1 MNSEQ
6 DTSEIFRFKAQLPLP
21 ISAFAYHIALHFVK
35 AYLGCSKRE
44 LSSSKME
51 RKRKPN
57 LDVATRR
64 SQTPIA
70 VSMQYKLLG
79 SSGPSVKLTE
89 SIGYLLS
96 LGIHLFFLSGTQF

>member
-6 DTSEIFRFKAQLPLP
+6 DTSEIFRFKAQLQLP

-44 LSSSKME
+44 LSSSEME
-51 RKRKPN
+51 RKCNKRKPN

-70 VSMQYKLLG
+70 CSTSYWDQVGQ
-79 SSGPSVKLTE
+79 V
-89 SIGYLLS
+89 
-96 LGIHLFFLSGTQF
+96 